1 MQSIN
6 NLRFRETR
14 VTRNKGTWI
23 FAGCYYCK
31 DLKRICN
38 TLQDSPVWQV
48 FFLPVCLCITAI
60 LSTEGI
66 SPVHHR
72 PMPLTNWQ
80 CKLGHK
86 PLGIDM
92 LQVILYCQI
101 AQKIWQPAH
110 SMIRHINQGEKHNK
124 LMQNTWSFCP
134 RKFLKSPHFRS
145 ALTFSSMIYM

>member
-1 MQSIN
+1 MFINYWKSLCNLSIIWG
-6 NLRFRETR
+6 LEKLGSRETR
-14 VTRNKGTWI
+14 VPAI

-31 DLKRICN
+31 DLKRFCN

-80 CKLGHK
+80 CNLGHK
-86 PLGIDM
+86 PLGIDL
-92 LQVILYCQI
+92 LQVILYSQI
-101 AQKIWQPAH
+101 AQKIWQPAR
-110 SMIRHINQGEKHNK
+110 SMIRHINQEKTTNSCRI
-124 LMQNTWSFCP
+124 LEELLSQQI
-134 RKFLKSPHFRS
+134 LEKSS
-145 ALTFSSMIYM
+145 L